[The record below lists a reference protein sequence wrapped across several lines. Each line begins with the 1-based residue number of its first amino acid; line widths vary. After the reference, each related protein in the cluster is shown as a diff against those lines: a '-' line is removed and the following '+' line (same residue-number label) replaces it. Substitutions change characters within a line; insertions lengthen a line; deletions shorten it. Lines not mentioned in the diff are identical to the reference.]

1 MRAIGALLLVLTF
14 AAPAAAQEVDSAA
27 DAEAHA
33 RFEAGRAAMAAGR
46 PEDALADFS
55 RAYELSSRPELL
67 YNIGVAAD
75 RVRRDDEALAS
86 FERYLA
92 EMPPEQVQN
101 RAEVEGRIAVLRE
114 AIAARTSTTS
124 TSTAPPPAS
133 SPGSVSVPA
142 IALLVTGGVVAVGGA
157 VTLGVGVS
165 ERARVEGAP
174 GDASWA
180 DYAGS
185 AERAP
190 LLEGVGGAALGVGVA
205 LAATGVVLLLVDHPD
220 QPSVAVLPF
229 GAGAQLVAQ
238 W

>member
-1 MRAIGALLLVLTF
+1 MRAIGALLFVLTF
-14 AAPAAAQEVDSAA
+14 AAPAAAQQVDSAA

-55 RAYELSSRPELL
+55 RAYELSARPELL
-67 YNIGVAAD
+67 YNLGVAAD
-75 RVRRDDEALAS
+75 RLRRDDEALAW

-92 EMPPEQVQN
+92 EMPPDGAQN

-114 AIAARTSTTS
+114 AIATRTSTPPTS
-124 TSTAPPPAS
+124 TTPPPAS
-133 SPGSVSVPA
+133 SSGSVSVPA
-142 IALLVTGGVVAVGGA
+142 IALLVAGGVMAVGGGI
-157 VTLGVGVS
+157 TLGVGVS

-174 GDASWA
+174 DDASWSE
-180 DYAGS
+180 YAGS

-190 LLEGVGGAALGVGVA
+190 ILEGVGGAALGVGVA
-205 LAATGVVLLLVDHPD
+205 LAATGVVLLLVDPPD
-220 QPSVAVLPF
+220 QPSVALLPF
-229 GAGAQLVAQ
+229 GAGAQLVAR